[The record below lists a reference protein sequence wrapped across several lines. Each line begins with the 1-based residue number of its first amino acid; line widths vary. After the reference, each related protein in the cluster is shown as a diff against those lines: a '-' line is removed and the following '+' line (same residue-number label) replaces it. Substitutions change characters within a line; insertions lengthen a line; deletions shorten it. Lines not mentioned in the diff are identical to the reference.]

1 MDDSTANEIIEVLNV
16 LPENLL
22 QEVLT
27 LARKLSPS
35 GNGGTLGSRLL
46 PFAGVI
52 SKEDLELM
60 RKVGFSH
67 ADILH
72 LNIKIL

>member
-1 MDDSTANEIIEVLNV
+1 MDDSTANEIIELLNV

-27 LARKLSPS
+27 LTRKLSSS
-35 GNGGTLGSRLL
+35 GDGGTLGSRLL

-60 RKVGFSH
+60 REAIESEPG
-67 ADILH
+67 
-72 LNIKIL
+72 